1 MCYALLL
8 ATTAHASKP
17 EYFTDE
23 IDNEYR
29 SLMKQVTALLPKTDL
44 PLVYLP
50 AFTPFNLLMPWFL
63 IFGCEILSGSL
74 WLKRSR
80 KPKTN
85 PLRTFGHN
93 GELKHVGKTTNPL
106 MARIRLLT

>member
-1 MCYALLL
+1 MIRTFTMCCALLL
-8 ATTAHASKP
+8 ATAAHASKP

-50 AFTPFNLLMPWFL
+50 AFTPFNLLDIHPTKFD
-63 IFGCEILSGSL
+63 SL
-74 WLKRSR
+74 TSCHDLQRVSLH
-80 KPKTN
+80 TN
-85 PLRTFGHN
+85 
-93 GELKHVGKTTNPL
+93 
-106 MARIRLLT
+106 AY